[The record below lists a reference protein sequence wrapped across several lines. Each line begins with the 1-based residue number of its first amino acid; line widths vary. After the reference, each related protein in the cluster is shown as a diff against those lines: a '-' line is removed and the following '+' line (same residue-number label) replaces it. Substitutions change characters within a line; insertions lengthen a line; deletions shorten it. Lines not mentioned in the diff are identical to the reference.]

1 MAADTNTDANAALLC
16 SSKLLRPIKATPN
29 PTTTVLKT
37 KATRVRVNSLAATNK
52 ATKVRANSMEATSRA
67 AVIKGVVIRDAATR
81 VVTIKAAAVAEDA
94 TLASTAYATPR
105 FIV

>member
-1 MAADTNTDANAALLC
+1 
-16 SSKLLRPIKATPN
+16 
-29 PTTTVLKT
+29 
-37 KATRVRVNSLAATNK
+37 
-52 ATKVRANSMEATSRA
+52 MEATSRA